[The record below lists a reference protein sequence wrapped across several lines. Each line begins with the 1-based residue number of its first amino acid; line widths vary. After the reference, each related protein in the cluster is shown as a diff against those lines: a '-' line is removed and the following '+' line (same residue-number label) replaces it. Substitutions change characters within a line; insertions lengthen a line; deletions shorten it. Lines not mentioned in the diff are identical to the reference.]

1 MWFDWYCWIV
11 HVVLKCSFRILWNLV
26 IPLTPWVLGTLLSN
40 VEMLTPSLLHLF
52 RCRDL
57 SWGSIG
63 GARRTL
69 GCPWS
74 GLVECVVF
82 IEFVVLGLVLVNSEL
97 WTCNETLFWLSC
109 LIVNFYFWAVMIIIK
124 SCCFLVLFGILL
136 VGENSSV
143 MYV

>member
-1 MWFDWYCWIV
+1 MAWSML
-11 HVVLKCSFRILWNLV
+11 LKCFFCILWK
-26 IPLTPWVLGTLLSN
+26 LSN
-40 VEMLTPSLLHLF
+40 PHYPLGVRHSIEQCGMLIPSFLHLF
-52 RCRDL
+52 RCRYH

-74 GLVECVVF
+74 SLVECVVF

-109 LIVNFYFWAVMIIIK
+109 LIVNFCFWAVMIIIK